1 MHYLQFLFFFCKIE
15 QEHKD
20 ICEIIWMQNIS
31 RFISF
36 SNLLHFSW
44 QHFVCVCGKKH
55 NMRSTLITNVWVY
68 STLLLNISQMLYIG
82 SLGLFHLAWY
92 WNLIPYSPQPLA
104 TTIPLSDLMSSTT
117 LGTSYKC
124 NYTVFSLRRLAY
136 FPLHDVFRV
145 HPCSIWQNFLLF
157 YCRIIFHYMYRPHF
171 LHPLIPMDRLFPT
184 LSYCEQWCNEH
195 ENVSIS

>member
-1 MHYLQFLFFFCKIE
+1 MHYLQFLFFFFCKIE

-68 STLLLNISQMLYIG
+68 STLLLNISAMLYIG

-92 WNLIPYSPQPLA
+92 WSLIPAAAHY
-104 TTIPLSDLMSSTT
+104 
-117 LGTSYKC
+117 
-124 NYTVFSLRRLAY
+124 
-136 FPLHDVFRV
+136 
-145 HPCSIWQNFLLF
+145 FLLPPAAGNHHSTF
-157 YCRIIFHYMYRPHF
+157 WFDELDYFRY
-171 LHPLIPMDRLFPT
+171 LI
-184 LSYCEQWCNEH
+184 
-195 ENVSIS
+195 